1 MIGGGSEICSVDRA
15 RIAMQIHIM
24 CLAMFGNHANSEGEI
39 VLDVQRHG
47 ASHHSNLVAVHAAM
61 ESTSQQP
68 CVSGHAAKY
77 SGTNS
82 VRFPTKAAAKGC

>member
-1 MIGGGSEICSVDRA
+1 
-15 RIAMQIHIM
+15 MQNHIM
-24 CLAMFGNHANSEGEI
+24 HLVIFGNHANAEGQT
-39 VLDVQRHG
+39 VLDVRRHS
-47 ASHHSNLVAVHAAM
+47 ASHHRPSNLVAVHAAM

-68 CVSGHAAKY
+68 CVIGHAAKH